1 MKTTDITFGYN
12 IVNFA
17 ENKVLDHRT
26 TSHHFTTSEVEQ
38 LAQIMQENGGYRMEL
53 CDLGNFFDTLSDDFF
68 ADLED
73 VISDYDF
80 ESGDINIDD
89 YEAPDEFW
97 QMLEEHVPTLT
108 ADLCYHYHVGDKEE
122 CIHLDYPL
130 PRATFN
136 KMKAILLS
144 PVEGKSP
151 FAILAE
157 ADAAAYEQILSATQQ
172 EAIAQMKEGHVEAL
186 PYLDEFPWQVYEHL
200 ND

>member
-1 MKTTDITFGYN
+1 MKTTDITFGYD
-12 IVNFA
+12 VVDFA
-17 ENKVLDHRT
+17 ENEVLCHRT
-26 TSHHFTTSEVEQ
+26 ATHHFTASEVEQ
-38 LAQIMQENGGYRMEL
+38 LASIMQENGGYRMEL
-53 CDLGNFFDTLSDDFF
+53 CDLGKFFDTLGNDFF
-68 ADLED
+68 EDLLDADL
-73 VISDYDF
+73 DYDF
-80 ESGDINIDD
+80 ESGDISIDN

-108 ADLCYHYHVGDKEE
+108 VDLCYHYHVCDKEE
-122 CIHLDYPL
+122 CIHLGYSL

-144 PVEGKSP
+144 PLAGKSP

-157 ADAAAYEQILSATQQ
+157 ADTQAYEQILSATQQ
-172 EAIAQMKEGHVEAL
+172 EAIAQMKDGHVEAL